1 MSVIVRRPPEEEPHM
16 WPPPAELAR
25 LAVILLVAVLLQTAV
40 ASNFRIL
47 GANPDFALI
56 VVVCVALLKGSETG
70 AIFGFLTGT
79 LVAVALIEPFGLS
92 AFVFVLVGFIAGRYA
107 ETADLSHGF
116 APLLSV
122 FAATLLADV
131 LLALAQFLL
140 ARQVPMGFFLGR
152 VLVPSLILNT
162 LLAAPLYLVV
172 RWWLRGGGELRAVRA
187 R

>member
-1 MSVIVRRPPEEEPHM
+1 VNLTRTARDDEPRVL
-16 WPPPAELAR
+16 PSTGELAR
-25 LAVILLVAVLLQTAV
+25 LGVALLVALLLQTTV
-40 ASNFRIL
+40 APNMRLL

-56 VVVCVALLKGSETG
+56 IVVCVALLKGAETG

-79 LVAVALIEPFGLS
+79 LVAVALMEPFGLS
-92 AFVFVLVGFIAGRYA
+92 AFVFVLVGFLAGRYA
-107 ETADLSHGF
+107 ETADLSAGV
-116 APLLSV
+116 APLVSV
-122 FAATLLADV
+122 FVSTFLADV

-140 ARQVPMGFFLGR
+140 ARQVPLGFFLGR